1 MIRHVVIR
9 RTRQSPLLEV
19 FRRCMTSRSKV
30 YLLSLSQDQDGIKGL
45 IEPRRRLMNG
55 GDDGGRIIDVVGE
68 IPQDSDNLGSGYR
81 VQALKSGRH
90 QTLARLVAKIF
101 LKLTLVGSSK
111 IKTSGAATSSTPI
124 LTLLLSPPLTPRLSP
139 SPILTSATSTRP
151 RSLMTLKTR
160 SCLALSE
167 TDSGSR
173 RRAAKSKVSRTV
185 EVGFRTSSCARGG
198 MNLVSA
204 PA

>member
-30 YLLSLSQDQDGIKGL
+30 YLLSLSQDQDGIKG
-45 IEPRRRLMNG
+45 
-55 GDDGGRIIDVVGE
+55 GRIIDVVGE
-68 IPQDSDNLGSGYR
+68 VPQDSDNFGSRYR
-81 VQALKSGRH
+81 VQALKRGSH

-185 EVGFRTSSCARGG
+185 EVGFRTSSCARRGIY
-198 MNLVSA
+198 LVSA

>member
-68 IPQDSDNLGSGYR
+68 VPQDSDNFGSRYR
-81 VQALKSGRH
+81 VQALKRGSH
-90 QTLARLVAKIF
+90 QTLARFVAKF
-101 LKLTLVGSSK
+101 FVQTHTRRLVQDQDVG
-111 IKTSGAATSSTPI
+111 
-124 LTLLLSPPLTPRLSP
+124 
-139 SPILTSATSTRP
+139 
-151 RSLMTLKTR
+151 RSY
-160 SCLALSE
+160 
-167 TDSGSR
+167 
-173 RRAAKSKVSRTV
+173 
-185 EVGFRTSSCARGG
+185 
-198 MNLVSA
+198 
-204 PA
+204 